1 MNSLVKSMDGLSRI
15 WKFILA
21 LPLLDIVWA
30 IYRLMRS
37 ISKGSVLGI
46 ILAVLLIFIGIPFL
60 WLVDMIT
67 IILFNRVL
75 WIH

>member
-15 WKFILA
+15 WKIILA